1 MNAYT
6 SNGIHSDLKIPAS
19 LFKMEHSKKKD
30 LLLREQILFF
40 FLNIAPYEKG
50 FKDFSTKVVSL

>member
-40 FLNIAPYEKG
+40 FLNIAPYE
-50 FKDFSTKVVSL
+50 